1 MKLPAVNCR
10 VSSGIAPKP
19 TRLRSMSYGAVAS
32 PSLSSRSPW
41 RRLIIPVAPQAG
53 SPLCSDKLQGI
64 LAKANKKRPN
74 RSESNPQVHLL
85 EIYPPAISLFYL
97 TYHLPHGLN
106 GIKEF
111 CNCPADV
118 FNGVA
123 MKVYNH
129 P

>member
-1 MKLPAVNCR
+1 MEVRIGGFQIPQI
-10 VSSGIAPKP
+10 IA
-19 TRLRSMSYGAVAS
+19 L
-32 PSLSSRSPW
+32 
-41 RRLIIPVAPQAG
+41 
-53 SPLCSDKLQGI
+53 
-64 LAKANKKRPN
+64 NKKRPN

-97 TYHLPHGLN
+97 TNHLMYRPDR
-106 GIKEF
+106 IRKF

-129 P
+129 PEKSA